1 MTLDEV
7 LLRLD
12 AKKSKLDSARPLPS
26 ASVRSLIEDFQ
37 LRYTHETTAIEGNT
51 LTLRETQ
58 AVLEHGITVHGK
70 PLRDHLEVI
79 NANEALDWLYKVVE
93 NKEAPSE
100 KLIME
105 FHRILMKGIL
115 KEDAGFYRNVPVF
128 IQGAKHIPPNWRK
141 VPIFMQELE
150 QWLKVANEHPV
161 VLAAKAHIRLAR
173 IHPFVDGNGRTCR
186 LLVNYILMQHG
197 YPPALYTSEN
207 RDQYMKAL
215 DDVEHGDEEPFI
227 RITAKATEW
236 TLDRYL
242 VIVNDLEIGEDELQK
257 D

>member
-1 MTLDEV
+1 MSLDKI
-7 LLRLD
+7 LQRLD
-12 AKKSKLDSARPLPS
+12 RKKSKLDLARPLPP
-26 ASVRSLIEDFQ
+26 ASVRSLMDDFR

-79 NANEALDWLYKVVE
+79 NANEALDWLNKAVE
-93 NKEAPSE
+93 SKEPPSE
-100 KLIME
+100 MLIMD
-105 FHRILMKGIL
+105 FHRILMKGLL
-115 KEDAGFYRNVPVF
+115 KEDAGYYRRVPVF

-141 VPIFMQELE
+141 VPGLMKELE
-150 QWLKVANEHPV
+150 TWLKEAKDHPV

-186 LLVNYILMQHG
+186 LLVNYILMQNG
-197 YPPALYTSEN
+197 FPPALYTSEN

-215 DDVEHGDEEPFI
+215 DDVEGGDTEPFI
-227 RITAKATEW
+227 RITAEATEW

-242 VIVNDLEIGEDELQK
+242 TIVNDLEVGGDEA
-257 D
+257 

>member
-1 MTLDEV
+1 MKSLDEV
-7 LLRLD
+7 LQRLD

-26 ASVRSLIEDFQ
+26 ASVQSLIEDFR
-37 LRYTHETTAIEGNT
+37 LRYTHETTAIEGNM

-79 NANEALDWLYKVVE
+79 NANEALNWLDKAVE
-93 NKEAPSE
+93 RKDPPSE

-115 KEDAGFYRNVPVF
+115 QEDAGYYRRVPVF

-141 VPIFMQELE
+141 VPSLMEELE
-150 QWLKVANEHPV
+150 TWLKETNDHPV
-161 VLAAKAHIRLAR
+161 VLAARAHIRLAR

-186 LLVNYILMQHG
+186 LLVNYILIQHG

-215 DDVEHGDEEPFI
+215 DDVEQGDEEPFI
-227 RITAKATEW
+227 RITAEATEW

-242 VIVNDLEIGEDELQK
+242 IIVRDLEPEEI
-257 D
+257 

>member
-1 MTLDEV
+1 MMSIDEV
-7 LLRLD
+7 LHVVD
-12 AKKSKLDSARPLPS
+12 AKKTKLDLARPLPS
-26 ASVRSLIEDFQ
+26 ASVKSLIEDFR

-70 PLRDHLEVI
+70 PLRDHLEVV
-79 NANEALDWLYKVVE
+79 NAYEALNWLDQTVGS
-93 NKEAPSE
+93 KESPSE

-115 KEDAGFYRNVPVF
+115 KDDAGYYRKVPVF

-141 VPIFMQELE
+141 VPSLMEELE
-150 QWLKVANEHPV
+150 SWLKVAKEHPV
-161 VLAAKAHIRLAR
+161 VLAARAHIRLAR

-207 RDQYMKAL
+207 SDQYMTAL
-215 DDVEHGDEEPFI
+215 DNVEEGDEESFI
-227 RITAKATEW
+227 RITAEATEW

-242 VIVNDLEIGEDELQK
+242 AIVND
-257 D
+257 

>member
-1 MTLDEV
+1 MSLNG
-7 LLRLD
+7 LLKRLD
-12 AKKSKLDSARPLPS
+12 TKKTILDTARPLPS
-26 ASVRSLIEDFQ
+26 ASVRSLIKDFR

-58 AVLEHGITVHGK
+58 AVLQHGITVHGK

-79 NANEALDWLYKVVE
+79 NANEALDWLDKAVE
-93 NKEAPSE
+93 NKEPASE

-115 KEDAGFYRNVPVF
+115 KEDAGYYRRVPVF

-141 VPIFMQELE
+141 VPSLMEELE
-150 QWLKVANEHPV
+150 TWLKEAKDHPV

-186 LLVNYILMQHG
+186 LLVNYMLMQRG

-207 RDQYMKAL
+207 RDKYMNAL
-215 DDVEHGDEEPFI
+215 DDVEQGDEEPFI
-227 RITAKATEW
+227 RITAEATEW
-236 TLDRYL
+236 LFDRYL
-242 VIVNDLEIGEDELQK
+242 HLVNEVNVTEDQ
-257 D
+257 

>member
-1 MTLDEV
+1 MISLDDV
-7 LLRLD
+7 LQRLD

-26 ASVRSLIEDFQ
+26 ASVKSLIEDFR

-79 NANEALDWLYKVVE
+79 NADEALDWLNKTVE
-93 NKEAPSE
+93 SHELPSE
-100 KLIME
+100 KIIME

-115 KEDAGFYRNVPVF
+115 KEDGGHYRRVLVF
-128 IQGAKHIPPNWRK
+128 IQGAKHVPPNWRK
-141 VPIFMQELE
+141 VPSLMKELE
-150 QWLKVANEHPV
+150 TWLKEANDHPV
-161 VLAAKAHIRLAR
+161 VLAAKAHIQLAR

-207 RDQYMKAL
+207 REQYMKAL
-215 DDVEHGDEEPFI
+215 DDVEQGNEEPFI
-227 RITAKATEW
+227 RITAEATEW

-242 VIVNDLEIGEDELQK
+242 TIVSDLEIDGNDQ
-257 D
+257 